1 MYEMP
6 AEGML
11 CAVGANIVG
20 IRMVTEVLTARE
32 CVTVLSLI
40 TDTVVAPTAMRSVFD
55 AVDVEVWVSAGCGV
69 VLSGVPFCDMSCG
82 SQIEQRRSAKIPWSI
97 FALCSPAFRSIRA
110 M

>member
-1 MYEMP
+1 M
-6 AEGML
+6 
-11 CAVGANIVG
+11 
-20 IRMVTEVLTARE
+20 
-32 CVTVLSLI
+32 LSLI
-40 TDTVVAPTAMRSVFD
+40 TNAVAAPTAMRSVFD

-97 FALCSPAFRSIRA
+97 FALAFRSIRA